1 MLISNRCMVLF
12 PTFTKNLE
20 WYLTHMHT
28 VHINH
33 QVSLDRPHSM
43 AHNEIQSRSLM
54 IKSTKALLP
63 SKNSYLASFKN
74 VINGCSH
81 YWETQNFNRAHNYVF
96 ISRYFKRSLF

>member
-74 VINGCSH
+74 VTNGCSH
-81 YWETQNFNRAHNYVF
+81 YWETHNFNRAHN
-96 ISRYFKRSLF
+96 